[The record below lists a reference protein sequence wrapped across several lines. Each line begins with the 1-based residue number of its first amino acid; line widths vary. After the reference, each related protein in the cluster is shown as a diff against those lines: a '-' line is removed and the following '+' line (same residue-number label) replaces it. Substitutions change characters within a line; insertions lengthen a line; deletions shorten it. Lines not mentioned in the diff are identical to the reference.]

1 MESNGT
7 TQQEYSANNINPW
20 QRLLFII
27 LYFLAGMFIGQ
38 FLGVLLAMLLF
49 GLGFEQVIMIAE
61 NFQSEPNGKYIL
73 YSIQFGSALGGFI
86 LAPILYLNRYENKG
100 LADLVNSKSTH
111 IIPLALTALLTFS
124 FMVVNSLLIEWNSGI
139 VFPESL
145 RWFEE
150 ILQAQEESRHQ
161 LTQYLI
167 DFDSFADFL
176 LAFVVVAIIPAIGEE
191 LLFRGLIQRNLGKAL
206 LNHHLAIWITA
217 FLFSAIHLQFY
228 GLFPRMFLGV
238 IFGYL
243 YYWSG
248 SLVLPILAHFINNG
262 FSLIMVYSF
271 QLGMINEDVTET
283 NSLPNSYILVFLLLG
298 GAGFW
303 YLHRFFTT
311 SSPQSYE

>member
-7 TQQEYSANNINPW
+7 PQKDYSIDSPW
-20 QRLLFII
+20 LRLFFII

-38 FLGVLLAMLLF
+38 FLGVLLAMLF
-49 GLGFEQVIMIAE
+49 SGLGFEQVIRLAE
-61 NFQSEPNGKYIL
+61 NYMSEPNGKYIL

-86 LAPILYLNRYENKG
+86 IAPILYLNRYENKG
-100 LADLVNSKSTH
+100 ITDLTNSKANH
-111 IIPLALTALLTFS
+111 IIPLVLTVVLTFS
-124 FMVVNSLLIEWNSGI
+124 FMIVNSLLIEWNSSI

-145 RWFEE
+145 KWLEE

-167 DFDSFADFL
+167 DFNSFADFL
-176 LAFVVVAIIPAIGEE
+176 LAFVVVAILPAIGEE

-217 FLFSAIHLQFY
+217 FVFSAIHLQFY

-248 SLVLPILAHFINNG
+248 SLLLPVLAHFINNG

-271 QLGMINEDVTET
+271 QLGMVNEDVTET
-283 NSLPNSYILVFLLLG
+283 TFLPNSYILVFLLLG

-303 YLHRFFTT
+303 YLHHFFST